1 MKDRC
6 GIFHLWHHARV
17 QNDCG
22 SFWTLSFLIRNA
34 QSVFCFN
41 LNRESQCDLASE
53 VALPHTLQGTLGPLQ
68 EGGRCFSGPHVIL
81 VVFLLVLDI

>member
-34 QSVFCFN
+34 RSVFCFN
-41 LNRESQCDLASE
+41 LNTESQCDLASE
-53 VALPHTLQGTLGPLQ
+53 AALPHIVQGTLGLLQ
-68 EGGRCFSGPHVIL
+68 GEGT
-81 VVFLLVLDI
+81 LLLGLSC

>member
-41 LNRESQCDLASE
+41 LNMESQCDLASE
-53 VALPHTLQGTLGPLQ
+53 AALPHTVQGTLGLLQ
-68 EGGRCFSGPHVIL
+68 KDRSSGPHVIL